1 MTRLTPEFYAQDVL
15 VASPAL
21 LGKVLCHRLEDGTI
35 LRGRITETEAYRAN
49 DTACHASRGK
59 TPRNA
64 VMFAPG
70 GVSYVYLCY
79 GIHNLLN
86 IITGEEDDPQGVL
99 IRGVA
104 GSPGPGRVTKA
115 LQITRA
121 HNQLDLRTSETLWLE
136 DDGFAP
142 ESIQL
147 AKRVGIGYASEE
159 DQARL
164 WRYYYTPERNHP

>member
-1 MTRLTPEFYAQDVL
+1 MRLPPEFYAQDVL
-15 VASPAL
+15 TVAPAL
-21 LGKVLCHRLEDGTI
+21 LSKVLCHCLADGTI

-49 DTACHASRGK
+49 DTACHANRGR

-70 GVSYVYLCY
+70 GFSYVYLCY

-86 IITGEEDDPQGVL
+86 VITGNENDPQGVL
-99 IRGVA
+99 IRGIA
-104 GSPGPGRVTKA
+104 GFKGPGRVTKT

-121 HNQLDLRTSETLWLE
+121 HNQLDLRTSDTLWLE
-136 DDGFAP
+136 DDGFVP
-142 ESIQL
+142 GEILL
-147 AKRVGIGYASEE
+147 ATRIGIGYASAE

-164 WRYYYTPERNHP
+164 WRYYYK